1 MSYYILTPTSNLVN
15 ILSSES
21 ISPAAVYEKRNYGF
35 KRFDLCSDD
44 DPREF
49 IRIFVDLPDLTKYDA
64 GNGAVSKKND
74 GDSCQNMEK
83 EGTDISSCPEKDEE
97 DLFGNPAKK
106 TKDDG
111 ASTSA
116 MTLKPDERNGGNSC
130 PSMEKEGSGV
140 SSLPEQDEKDL
151 SRNSAK
157 KTEDEGNSITLM
169 ALELDESL
177 VRRVSGNSDDGLW
190 TSETIRISPA
200 KCAFIFRTQKD
211 LSTSFNSVQ
220 RSIEAKFAQRYR
232 DKAKVAAGKV
242 PAKKRLESDDPS
254 RHKEPGQEQDKTRP
268 PHDED
273 IARYER
279 VDRIKGAIF
288 GYYLGFDCSLPE
300 DPLVRNDAFEYLEN
314 LHSMVNSVTVA
325 KEGEIDKKKNSLESI
340 LWRFAIDEK
349 FEESCHVSEMTLD
362 EKKSFREAFSLEE
375 AISRLKSASS
385 VPHPNNMRNDTS
397 GLNMYRT
404 DLEKRIHE
412 AIDKYKSQT
421 SLADADKLKVK
432 NEKGP
437 RLQIPDKHGDLVS
450 DIINRLIREGI
461 PESDK
466 KSLRY
471 PFAHECGKAVR
482 RCIGDRWEGSG
493 EQGYV
498 NRLLKHLDNSED
510 FDPNDKCGIADV
522 RSFETLKFI
531 ALLSEKKGNNEL
543 DNFHQYMLTQCKVA
557 DFCIPF
563 AFWGAVFGFS
573 AMPKTLCNSM
583 SEAAENA
590 ARTLFDEVLDCID
603 EWDEAKGF

>member
-1 MSYYILTPTSNLVN
+1 MSYYILTPTSNLGN

-130 PSMEKEGSGV
+130 TSMEKEGTGV
-140 SSLPEQDEKDL
+140 SSLPEQGEKDL

-157 KTEDEGNSITLM
+157 KEEDEGNSTTLM

-177 VRRVSGNSDDGLW
+177 VRRVSGNSDNGLW

-211 LSTSFNSVQ
+211 LNTSFNNVQ
-220 RSIEAKFAQRYR
+220 RNIEAKFAQRYR

-242 PAKKRLESDDPS
+242 SAKKGSESDVPS
-254 RHKEPGQEQDKTRP
+254 RHKEPEQEQDKTRP
-268 PHDED
+268 SHDED

-288 GYYLGFDCSLPE
+288 GYYLGFDCSLPK
-300 DPLVRNDAFEYLEN
+300 DQLVRNDAFEYLEN
-314 LHSMVNSVTVA
+314 LHSMVNSVTLA
-325 KEGEIDKKKNSLESI
+325 KREDVENNRRNLEFILYQFAIGEEFDRIDRTASEEKNS
-340 LWRFAIDEK
+340 FG
-349 FEESCHVSEMTLD
+349 
-362 EKKSFREAFSLEE
+362 KSFSLEE
-375 AISRLKSASS
+375 ALSRIKSASS
-385 VPHPNNMRNDTS
+385 VPHPKNMCNDTS

-412 AIDKYKSQT
+412 AIDKRKSQT
-421 SLADADKLKVK
+421 SFTDADKLKVK
-432 NEKGP
+432 DEKGP

-461 PESDK
+461 PESSK
-466 KSLRY
+466 TSLRY
-471 PFAHECGKAVR
+471 SFARECGKAVR
-482 RCIGDRWEGSG
+482 SCIGDRWEGSG

-510 FDPNDKCGIADV
+510 FDPNDKCGIADD

-543 DNFHQYMLTQCKVA
+543 DDFHQYMLTQCKVA

-573 AMPKTLCNSM
+573 AMPKTLCDSM
-583 SEAAENA
+583 SDAAENA